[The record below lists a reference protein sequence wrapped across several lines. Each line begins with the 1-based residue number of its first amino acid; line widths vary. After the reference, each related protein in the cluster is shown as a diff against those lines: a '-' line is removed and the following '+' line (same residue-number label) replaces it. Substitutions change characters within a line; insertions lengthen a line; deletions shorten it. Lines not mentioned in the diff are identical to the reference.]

1 MAFSA
6 AEVYLLELINR
17 GRLDPAAEA
26 SRFGIALNAGLPP
39 GTISTAAK
47 QVLAPNAALEKA
59 AIGHSKWMIAADKFS
74 HTGKSGSQ
82 PSERAEAAGYTGY
95 SLVGENIAW
104 AGTTGSISIDAS
116 TINTHYRGLFLS
128 EGHRVNTMTEDFRE
142 VGLAEE
148 LGAFRYNGTTYNSAM
163 LTEVFGLRAD
173 AVFLTGVAYTDRNGN
188 NFYDIGEGRGSVTF
202 TAQGKSAAAAGTGL
216 YALRLN
222 ADATQ
227 DITGKVGSK
236 AFSLQLDMSDENAK
250 LDIVGANTFFTSA
263 DITLKTGIHNARLL
277 GVADL
282 DATGNASANTLT
294 GNKGDNTLSG
304 MGGHDRLSG
313 GLGRDTL
320 TGGAGNDVMGGGA
333 GADVFIFADAFGRD
347 QISDFSAA
355 HGETL
360 RLDNAIWG
368 GAAKTAA
375 QIISQ
380 YATDTGA
387 NIVLNFGAGEVLTLT
402 GVSSTAGLAGVI
414 EIF

>member
-1 MAFSA
+1 M
-6 AEVYLLELINR
+6 
-17 GRLDPAAEA
+17 
-26 SRFGIALNAGLPP
+26 
-39 GTISTAAK
+39 
-47 QVLAPNAALEKA
+47 
-59 AIGHSKWMIAADKFS
+59 
-74 HTGKSGSQ
+74 
-82 PSERAEAAGYTGY
+82 
-95 SLVGENIAW
+95 
-104 AGTTGSISIDAS
+104 
-116 TINTHYRGLFLS
+116 
-128 EGHRVNTMTEDFRE
+128 
-142 VGLAEE
+142 
-148 LGAFRYNGTTYNSAM
+148 
-163 LTEVFGLRAD
+163 
-173 AVFLTGVAYTDRNGN
+173 
-188 NFYDIGEGRGSVTF
+188 TF

-320 TGGAGNDVMGGGA
+320 TGGAGNDVMGGAA

-347 QISDFSAA
+347 QISDFSIS
-355 HGETL
+355 GGDTL

-375 QIISQ
+375 QIVSQ

-387 NIVLNFGAGEVLTLT
+387 NIVLNFGAREVLTLT